1 LERIELIR
9 RKNNRQYYSFGL
21 PLQCSAHPDRR
32 GPAHLSL
39 SARDKIGEAFS
50 PVGTGELPAKS
61 DKWAAGGR
69 RWSGRGASRWGDGPV
84 WRPKRGVDL
93 TRRLLCGGG
102 DRRQAGVGVL
112 GGVRAVGEDVLG
124 GVMLGVGS
132 RWSEDD
138 WSRLSAVVWFDRRG
152 TAVVERRSTR
162 GHRQGGRGSSR
173 RRCGAQGD
181 DGEFGGGS
189 GLCFMMAQ

>member
-1 LERIELIR
+1 
-9 RKNNRQYYSFGL
+9 
-21 PLQCSAHPDRR
+21 
-32 GPAHLSL
+32 
-39 SARDKIGEAFS
+39 
-50 PVGTGELPAKS
+50 
-61 DKWAAGGR
+61 
-69 RWSGRGASRWGDGPV
+69 
-84 WRPKRGVDL
+84 VDL

-138 WSRLSAVVWFDRRG
+138 WSRLSAVAWFDRRG
-152 TAVVERRSTR
+152 TAVVEQRSTR